1 MTEAEEESFISLL
14 ALFSLT
20 GHKEEVI
27 ALADWAD
34 EWIFGD
40 LRQTGETIVLQKIA
54 VCKDMKLMRLGFH

>member
-27 ALADWAD
+27 ALADWTD
-34 EWIFGD
+34 GWIFGD
-40 LRQTGETIVLQKIA
+40 LRHTGKTIVLQKIV
-54 VCKDMKLMRLGFH
+54 VCKDMNLMRLGFH